1 MNNSQKKFF
10 GTDGIRGTANKF
22 PMTAEIALK
31 TGMAVG
37 ARFGKNFTKN
47 LHRHRVVIGKDTRL
61 SGYMIEPALTAGF
74 VAMGL
79 DVFLVG
85 PVPTPAISMLTRS
98 LRCDI
103 GIMISA
109 SHNPYFD
116 NGIKIFNDKGEKL
129 DDEIENEIENLI
141 DADLSQYL
149 ANSNDLGRVK
159 RLEDAKGR
167 YIEFVKNSFPRDKNL
182 SGLKIVVDCANG
194 ASYSM
199 SPTIF
204 RELGAQVFEI
214 GIEPNGFNINLECGS
229 THPQTLQQKVLE
241 CKADIGIALDGDA
254 DRLLIIDENGEIIDG
269 DILIA
274 LIAEKLHNEG
284 RLKGDMVAI
293 TQMSNLA
300 LEEYLSY
307 IGVSTVRTKVGDR
320 YVLEAMRK
328 NRCNFGGEQS
338 GHIVISDYSTTGDGL
353 VASLQILN
361 ILIDQQKP
369 ISQIAKIFTPYPQ
382 ILKNV
387 KFTKI
392 TNPLEDK
399 SVKKFIAEKEN
410 ELQNQGRILVR
421 KSGTENL
428 IRVMVEGKNYQQ
440 IEKIANE
447 ICQKICPEICQEIS
461 Q

>member
-1 MNNSQKKFF
+1 M
-10 GTDGIRGTANKF
+10 
-22 PMTAEIALK
+22 
-31 TGMAVG
+31 
-37 ARFGKNFTKN
+37 
-47 LHRHRVVIGKDTRL
+47 
-61 SGYMIEPALTAGF
+61 
-74 VAMGL
+74 
-79 DVFLVG
+79 
-85 PVPTPAISMLTRS
+85 
-98 LRCDI
+98 
-103 GIMISA
+103 
-109 SHNPYFD
+109 
-116 NGIKIFNDKGEKL
+116 
-129 DDEIENEIENLI
+129 
-141 DADLSQYL
+141 
-149 ANSNDLGRVK
+149 
-159 RLEDAKGR
+159 
-167 YIEFVKNSFPRDKNL
+167 
-182 SGLKIVVDCANG
+182 
-194 ASYSM
+194 
-199 SPTIF
+199 
-204 RELGAQVFEI
+204 
-214 GIEPNGFNINLECGS
+214 
-229 THPQTLQQKVLE
+229 
-241 CKADIGIALDGDA
+241 
-254 DRLLIIDENGEIIDG
+254 
-269 DILIA
+269 IA

-399 SVKKFIAEKEN
+399 SVIKFIAEKEN

-447 ICQKICPEICQEIS
+447 ICQKICPEIY
-461 Q
+461 